1 MVTASS
7 RAGYSLF
14 LFQHIPDLPH
24 AAQAVAKVQL
34 AAQAGNVGVKR
45 AGVTARAVIAP
56 DGFVQ
61 IIPVQRPAAVAQKQK
76 QQVIGISDSLLLLF
90 L

>member
-1 MVTASS
+1 MWCVSWWLSPLFVVPQHSAGLFPV
-7 RAGYSLF
+7 GYSFVTGGLHFILLF

-45 AGVTARAVIAP
+45 AGVTARAVIAQT
-56 DGFVQ
+56 VSY
-61 IIPVQRPAAVAQKQK
+61 R
-76 QQVIGISDSLLLLF
+76 
-90 L
+90 

>member
-7 RAGYSLF
+7 REGYILF
-14 LFQHIPDLPH
+14 LFQHIPDLPYTVP
-24 AAQAVAKVQL
+24 AVAKAQL

-56 DGFVQ
+56 DGVVQ
-61 IIPVQRPAAVAQKQK
+61 VIPVQRPAPVAL
-76 QQVIGISDSLLLLF
+76 I
-90 L
+90 